1 MMICLCPPPDRL
13 EQSDSTL
20 YVRSSASPRSKEN
33 RFSAFGLNA
42 VVAILG
48 FWTPERAAWA
58 AFVRKCFGF
67 SLTEC
72 GDTAAG
78 FLMVVVFDWL
88 SHGQARRFGRLA
100 GSGPGYA

>member
-1 MMICLCPPPDRL
+1 LNDDLPVSATGPLGTIGFDPI
-13 EQSDSTL
+13 
-20 YVRSSASPRSKEN
+20 RSQ
-33 RFSAFGLNA
+33 FGLSA
-42 VVAILG
+42 IQRKSIFALTPLVAIMG